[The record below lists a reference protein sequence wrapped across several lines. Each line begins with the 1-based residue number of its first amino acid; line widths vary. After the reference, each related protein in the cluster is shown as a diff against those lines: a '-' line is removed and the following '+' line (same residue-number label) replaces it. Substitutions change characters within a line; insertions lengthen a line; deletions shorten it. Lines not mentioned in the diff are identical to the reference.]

1 MARSFA
7 GRVIARTHHLTG
19 GLRRPYPGYHD
30 GPVAT
35 LASNDFVH
43 LHTHSEFSLLDG
55 LARITDL
62 VDEASTKGFDSLA
75 LTDHG
80 ALYGAVAFHQAA
92 SQKGIKPIIGVET
105 YIARRSMT
113 DREGKADAQPFHL
126 ILLATDL
133 TGYRNLCRLV
143 TDAHIDGYYYKPRID
158 REHLAKFS
166 EGLVGL
172 SACLNGEISRAL
184 EAQDWE
190 LARALAGEYGD
201 ILGKDRFFLELQD
214 HGLPEQRRL
223 NEQLLRLAPE
233 TGLPLVVTNDLH
245 YVRREQSAA
254 HDVLLCVG
262 TGSNLDTPGRMKF
275 ETDDFYLKSAAEMSA
290 LFPDQPEALRNTKR
304 IAEMCNVELP
314 LNTLRIPHFPVP
326 AGETVETWLQKE
338 CQRGLAWRY
347 GTVTEALQRRLDYE
361 LGVITKMGYAG
372 YFLIV
377 ADFIRY
383 AREQGIQT
391 TCRGSAPGSIVTYT
405 LGITPVDPIAYE
417 LPFERFLNPDR
428 VTMPD
433 IDVDFQDD
441 RRDEVIAYVS
451 RKYGQDHVAQII
463 TFGTMLARAAIRD
476 VGRVLGH
483 SYGDVDRVAKAVP
496 NQLGIRLDE
505 ALEIS
510 PQLRE
515 QYDAEPGVKSI
526 IDFAKQLEGVAR
538 NASTHAAGVV
548 ISDEPLTE
556 LMPLQKATNSD
567 SLMTQYEMHAIEA
580 LGLLK
585 FDFLGLSNLTI
596 LKNAVDLIKAHRGVD
611 IDLDRIPLDDA
622 RTFELLAEGETTGI
636 FQLESAGMRRYVR
649 ELRPT
654 SVFDLAAM
662 VALYRPGPMDNIP
675 AYIRRKH
682 GQEPVTYL
690 HPLLEPFLERTYGIF
705 VYQED
710 IMAAAI
716 ALGGFSGPEADTL
729 GYAIRKKKSSL
740 LRAQKE
746 KFVTQA
752 AARGVPPNVIDAVF
766 AAFQPFERYGFNKA
780 HATCYGLIAYQTAYL
795 KANYTVDFMASVLS
809 AFRSSEEKVA
819 AAVAECRR
827 LGIDVRPPDVA
838 RSAVEFTVE
847 DEAIRFGLLA
857 VKNVGQGAIE
867 SIVAAREADGPFRSL
882 SDFCTRIDLR
892 LTNRKVLES
901 LAKVGALAAFG
912 HPAQVLEG
920 LDDAMAAGQATQRDR
935 VTGQT
940 SLFDLAV
947 EDTTMFERPLPI
959 VPEAPVRERLRW
971 EKELLGL
978 YLSEHPM
985 GEVADR
991 VADFVTAY
999 SGDLREE
1006 SLDGQRLV
1014 VCGIVVGSRTIITR
1028 ARSTMA
1034 AVTLEDLQGSL
1045 EVVVFPKLYEQTL
1058 GTWTEGSILVVAGK
1072 VDHRG
1077 EEVSLLADLVMP
1089 WDDAVALG
1097 PETFA
1102 RQVAAGDRG
1111 QARRRVPV
1119 GPGGGQGGGMPVGIA
1134 AQQPVERWT
1143 LAAGD
1148 LAPNGSGH
1156 AANGNGNAPTG
1167 HPASTGTAAATATRP
1182 GLGRR
1187 PEIPYVSPLRGGRL
1201 PAAGPLELPTQGAL
1215 PGPGTSTAT
1224 ATVAPSHATDL
1235 PPIAPPEP
1243 VLTHV
1248 DSDAGSATDHD
1259 VEPALPDEARE
1270 RAAVD
1275 AASATVPLGTSGL
1288 GQILHVRFSRG
1299 PSVKLVPAME
1309 SLRQVIRERPGETQV
1324 VVHVPGPAGAILPM
1338 PLRTPVAYDAELL
1351 AEIQRRVG
1359 EGIVDLGLV

>member
-1 MARSFA
+1 
-7 GRVIARTHHLTG
+7 
-19 GLRRPYPGYHD
+19 
-30 GPVAT
+30 VA

-55 LARITDL
+55 LGRITDL

-92 SQKGIKPIIGVET
+92 SQRGIRPIIGVET
-105 YIARRSMT
+105 YVARRSMT
-113 DREGKADAQPFHL
+113 DKEGKADAQPFHL
-126 ILLATDL
+126 VLLASDL

-143 TDAHIDGYYYKPRID
+143 SDAHIDGYYYKPRID
-158 REHLAKFS
+158 REHLARYS
-166 EGLVGL
+166 EGLIGL
-172 SACLNGEISRAL
+172 SACLNGEVSRAL
-184 EAQDWE
+184 EVEDWD
-190 LARALAGEYGD
+190 LARTVAGSYAD
-201 ILGKDRFFLELQD
+201 ILGRDRFFLELQD

-233 TGLPLVVTNDLH
+233 MDLPLVVTNDLH
-245 YVRREQSAA
+245 YVRREQHEA

-262 TGSNLDTPGRMKF
+262 TASNLDTPGRLKF
-275 ETDDFYLKSAAEMSA
+275 ETNDFFLKSAAEMAA
-290 LFPDQPEALRNTKR
+290 LFPDQPEAIANTKR
-304 IAEMCNVELP
+304 IAEMCHVELP
-314 LNTLRIPHFPVP
+314 LGQTRIPHFPVP
-326 AGETVETWLQKE
+326 DGETVESWLRAE
-338 CQRGLAWRY
+338 CERGLAWRY
-347 GTVTEALQRRLDYE
+347 GAPTPELQARLDYE
-361 LGVITKMGYAG
+361 LGVITSMGYAG

-377 ADFIRY
+377 ADFINF
-383 AREQGIQT
+383 ARQQGIAT

-441 RRDEVIAYVS
+441 RRDEVIAYVA

-483 SYGDVDRVAKAVP
+483 SYGDVDRIAKAVP
-496 NQLGIRLDE
+496 NQLGIKLQE
-505 ALEIS
+505 ALETS

-515 QYDAEPGVKSI
+515 QYDSEPGVKRI
-526 IDFAKQLEGVAR
+526 IDFAEQLEGVAR

-548 ISDEPLTE
+548 ISREPLTE

-567 SLMTQYEMHAIEA
+567 ALMTQYEMHAIEA

-596 LKNAVDLIKAHRGVD
+596 LKHAVDAIRAHRGVEV
-611 IDLDRIPLDDA
+611 DLETIPLDDA
-622 RTFELLAEGETTGI
+622 RTFELLASGETTGV

-716 ALGGFSGPEADTL
+716 ALGGFTGPEADTL
-729 GYAIRKKKSSL
+729 GYAIRKKKSTV

-752 AARGVPPNVIDAVF
+752 AERGVPPAVIDQVF

-795 KANYTVDFMASVLS
+795 KANYTVDYMASVLS
-809 AFRSSEEKVA
+809 AFRDNEEKVA
-819 AAVAECRR
+819 AAIAECRR
-827 LGIDVRPPDVA
+827 LGIEVRPPDVMK
-838 RSAVEFTVE
+838 SAVEFTVE

-867 SIVAAREADGPFRSL
+867 SIIAAREAEGPFRSL
-882 SDFCTRIDLR
+882 GDFCRRIDLR
-892 LTNRKVLES
+892 LANRKVLES

-912 HPAQVLEG
+912 HHAQILEG
-920 LDDAMAAGQATQRDR
+920 LEDAMAAGQAAQRDLA
-935 VTGQT
+935 TGQT
-940 SLFDLAV
+940 SLFDVSAADSLV
-947 EDTTMFERPLPI
+947 LERPLPD
-959 VPEAPVRERLRW
+959 VGEAPVRERLRW

-991 VADFVTAY
+991 VAAFVTAY
-999 SGDLREE
+999 SGDLKDE

-1014 VCGIVVGSRTIITR
+1014 VCGIVVGARTVITR
-1028 ARSTMA
+1028 TRSTMA
-1034 AVTLEDLQGSL
+1034 VVTLEDAQGSL
-1045 EVVVFPKLYEQTL
+1045 EVVVFPRLWEQT
-1058 GTWTEGSILVVAGK
+1058 GPIWQDGGILLVAGRI
-1072 VDHRG
+1072 DHRG
-1077 EEVSLLADLVMP
+1077 EEVSLLADVVVP
-1089 WDDAVALG
+1089 WDEAVVNG
-1097 PETFA
+1097 PEAFA
-1102 RQVAAGDRG
+1102 REVAGGDRG
-1111 QARRRVPV
+1111 PMRRRQPVAV
-1119 GPGGGQGGGMPVGIA
+1119 GPGGDGSAGGGSNGGTGGSNGANGSRYPPA
-1134 AQQPVERWT
+1134 APSPRVPA
-1143 LAAGD
+1143 AAG
-1148 LAPNGSGH
+1148 AM
-1156 AANGNGNAPTG
+1156 A
-1167 HPASTGTAAATATRP
+1167 
-1182 GLGRR
+1182 LGRR
-1187 PEIPYVSPLRGGRL
+1187 PDIPYVSPLRGGVV
-1201 PAAGPLELPTQGAL
+1201 PEAGPLELPGAGAATPPAASL
-1215 PGPGTSTAT
+1215 PTI
-1224 ATVAPSHATDL
+1224 APAE
-1235 PPIAPPEP
+1235 PIA
-1243 VLTHV
+1243 THQ
-1248 DSDAGSATDHD
+1248 DAADDPTLADHD
-1259 VEPALPDEARE
+1259 VEPALPDEARS
-1270 RAAVD
+1270 RVAA
-1275 AASATVPLGTSGL
+1275 AAATQTAPLEVGDPSDV
-1288 GQILHVRFSRG
+1288 LHVRFGGAPAAR
-1299 PSVKLVPAME
+1299 LVLAME
-1309 SLRQVIRERPGETQV
+1309 TFRQLARERPGETRV
-1324 VVHVPGPAGAILPM
+1324 VVHVPAPGGHALPM
-1338 PLRTPVAYDAELL
+1338 ELRSGVAYDSELL
-1351 AEIQRRVG
+1351 AEIRRR
-1359 EGIVDLGLV
+1359 LGDGVVKLSVAPPG